1 MASIGTGDSAPPA
14 IHPAVVIEAGDRV
27 RVRDHVRLP
36 ALEKDQF
43 LVRTEAVAVNPSD
56 TKMRGAFV
64 TAGGVLG
71 TDYAGTVVAR
81 GQGVTE
87 VEVGDRVCGAQH
99 AMDANTPLRGSFG
112 AYNISAGKVWLKLPP
127 SVSTEGGATFGAGIS
142 TAGLA
147 LKLLGLPLPDAPVA
161 KPAYIL
167 VYGGSTATATIA
179 MQLLSL
185 ANMIP
190 IAACSPKNADQ
201 VRAYGAEATFD
212 YRQPDCAAK
221 IKAFTKNNLRYALD
235 CITTVESTAFC
246 YAAIGR
252 AGGKYVAL
260 DPFSQHAATR
270 ANVVADWVLGPSI
283 FGDGSTWPA
292 PYGRPPSEEIRAY
305 GEKLWALAQK
315 LVDEGKLRHHP
326 VRILEGGLEEV
337 VTGMEMVRSGKLSGE
352 KCVVRLAKAGC

>member
-1 MASIGTGDSAPPA
+1 MQPDAKEDFVPPPT
-14 IHPAVVIEAGDRV
+14 HRAVVIEAGDRV
-27 RVRDHVRLP
+27 RVRDDVPLP

-43 LVRTEAVAVNPSD
+43 LVRTEFVAVNPSD
-56 TKMRGAFV
+56 TKMRGPFV
-64 TAGGVLG
+64 TVGGVLG

-81 GQGVTE
+81 GTDVTA
-87 VEVGDRVCGAQH
+87 VDIGDR
-99 AMDANTPLRGSFG
+99 
-112 AYNISAGKVWLKLPP
+112 LPP
-127 SVSTEGGATFGAGIS
+127 SISTEGGSTFGAGIS

-147 LKLLGLPLPDAPVA
+147 LKLLGLPLPVVPVE

-179 MQLLSL
+179 IQLLRL

-201 VRAYGAEATFD
+201 VKAYGAEETFD
-212 YRQPDCAAK
+212 YRQPDSAAK

-235 CITTVESTAFC
+235 CITTVDSTTFC

-260 DPFSQHAATR
+260 DPFSPHAATR
-270 ANVVADWVLGPSI
+270 GNIKTDWVLGPTI
-283 FGDGSTWPA
+283 FGDGSSWPA
-292 PYGRPPSEEIRAY
+292 PYGRPPSAEIRAY
-305 GEKLWALAQK
+305 GEKLWAVAQK

-326 VRILEGGLEEV
+326 VKVLEESGLEQV
-337 VTGMEMVRSGKLSGE
+337 ATGMEMVKNGKLSGQ
-352 KCVVRLAKAGC
+352 KCVVRIIS